1 MNSSKEFEKN
11 SSILFALMMLAN
23 VVNYLFQIVT
33 GRLLDVDSYGELN
46 TMISIFT
53 LIALPSTVL
62 NLVVSK
68 FVTEYDSQNKKD
80 TAKGFLKYITRYI
93 VIISVVIFSIGIF
106 LSNSIAKFIK
116 LHDKKLIVLL
126 FFAAAVCT
134 LTSIVLGGLQG
145 IKKFTAYGLVNL
157 IMPIIK
163 ILGSV
168 MFIIIGFGLYGVF
181 GSIAL
186 GYIVMFF
193 VGIWI
198 LRKYFKNNKVI
209 KSNCTS
215 RDILRFGIGSF
226 AVNSGICF
234 FTNIDVVLVKHSF
247 SAQEAGLYSSA
258 AVLAKMVLYVTTAMT
273 VALFPMVV
281 ENAKTNKARKI
292 LKKALLYGGGISIVT
307 ALGLIILRKPMILIL
322 YGEKYMQ
329 SIEYIIPLS
338 VMIVALS
345 FLSIIVN
352 YRLALGKIKSLSL
365 SIVIG
370 IVLILILT
378 MIYNQSIY
386 NIIWIMSVVMFVI
399 FIYNFFEILREKDY
413 KIEGN

>member
-53 LIALPSTVL
+53 LIALPATVL

-352 YRLALGKIKSLSL
+352 YRLALER
-365 SIVIG
+365 V
-370 IVLILILT
+370 
-378 MIYNQSIY
+378 
-386 NIIWIMSVVMFVI
+386 
-399 FIYNFFEILREKDY
+399 
-413 KIEGN
+413 

>member
-11 SSILFALMMLAN
+11 SSILFVLMMLAN

-53 LIALPSTVL
+53 LVALPSTVL

-68 FVTEYDSQNKKD
+68 FVTEYDSQNKKG
-80 TAKGFLKYITRYI
+80 TAKGFLKNITKYI
-93 VIISVVIFSIGIF
+93 VIISAAIFIIGIF

-116 LHDKKLIVLL
+116 LHDQKLIILL
-126 FFAAAVCT
+126 FLTAAVCT

-145 IKKFTAYGLVNL
+145 IKKFTDYGLVNL
-157 IMPIIK
+157 IMPVIK

-168 MFIIIGFGLYGVF
+168 IFILAGLGLYGVF

-186 GYIVMFF
+186 GYILMLL
-193 VGIWI
+193 VGLWTI
-198 LRKYFKNNKVI
+198 RKYFKNDKVI
-209 KSNCTS
+209 KSNLTS
-215 RDILRFGIGSF
+215 RDILKFGIGSF
-226 AVNSGICF
+226 AVNAGICF

-281 ENAKTNKARKI
+281 ENAQTNKARKI

-322 YGEKYMQ
+322 YGEKYIQ

-338 VMIVALS
+338 VMIVVLS

-352 YRLALGKIKSLSL
+352 YRLALGNIKSLSC
-365 SIVIG
+365 SIFLG
-370 IVLILILT
+370 MMLILLLT
-378 MIYNQSIY
+378 LVYNKTIY
-386 NIIWIMSVVMFVI
+386 NIIWTMSAVMILICV
-399 FIYNFFEILREKDY
+399 YNTLGIWKNHNSERK
-413 KIEGN
+413 